1 MSSLAR
7 LTWSG
12 SIVRGPPWLWFLPLT
27 GKSAGSVAGLGKG
40 EGEAWG
46 GMGGSRPG
54 TEVGTEEET
63 TQDLCQRSCKLGQV
77 LLAQAQNSR
86 G

>member
-1 MSSLAR
+1 MSLLAQ
-7 LTWSG
+7 LMWSG

-46 GMGGSRPG
+46 GMGSSRSG

-63 TQDLCQRSCKLGQV
+63 TLCQRSCKLGQV
-77 LLAQAQNSR
+77 LLARAQNSR